1 MINLLLGPPGA
12 GKTYEAVVFHI
23 LPALLSGRKVITN
36 LPLNIP
42 QFVALGIDADLIELR
57 QTSIEN
63 PRPFGNPDDYGS
75 EWRGVGGIGPL
86 YVIDECHKPL
96 PKGMTSRL
104 VEEWF
109 AEHRHEGADCILIT
123 QSFGKISQSIRDMVQ
138 VVYRVRKAT
147 ALGSDKSYIRKV
159 QDGLRGEVMN
169 ENLRKYNPDRFV
181 LYQSH
186 TKSMGSVLESKA
198 NDIKPIWKHWSMIG
212 AAFMLPIGLV
222 TVLYFG
228 AEMFWP
234 SVDAAPV
241 VVAEVVPVKREYVPH
256 NLRSVEKPLPVAV
269 ATPKEVKEPPP
280 PDHPFIGLGLHI
292 RGSVVSF
299 VPLDHPGQL
308 PEKSF
313 YLISASQNGQA
324 VFDMSNQDML
334 AAGYTF
340 ESLTPCLANIS
351 YGKFQKFITCNSP
364 SQTTM

>member
-12 GKTYEAVVFHI
+12 GKSYEAVVFHI

-42 QFVALGIDADLIELR
+42 QFVALGVDIELIELR
-57 QTSIEN
+57 VSSLEN
-63 PRPFGNPDDYGS
+63 PKPFSAPDDYGS
-75 EWRGVGGIGPL
+75 EWRGEGGIGPL

-96 PKGMTSRL
+96 PKGMTLRL
-104 VEEWF
+104 VEEWY
-109 AEHRHEGADCILIT
+109 AEHRHEGADCLLIT
-123 QSFGKISQSIRDMVQ
+123 QSYGKISQSVRDMVQ

-169 ENLRKYNPDRFV
+169 ENIRRYNPDRFV

-186 TKSMGSVLESKA
+186 TKSMGGVLESKA
-198 NDIKPIWKHWSMIG
+198 NDVKPIWKHWSMIG
-212 AAFMLPIGLV
+212 AAVMLPIGLV

-234 SVDAAPV
+234 SSAVPIA
-241 VVAEVVPVKREYVPH
+241 VADPIPVKREYVPH
-256 NLRSVEKPLPVAV
+256 NLRTVQAPEPVVVKSSVIEEIKPKV
-269 ATPKEVKEPPP
+269 

-308 PEKSF
+308 PSKSF

-324 VFDMSNQDML
+324 VFEMTNQDML

-340 ESLTPCLANIS
+340 KSLTPCLADIS
-351 YGKFQKFITCNSP
+351 FGKFQKFITCNSP
-364 SQTTM
+364 SQTMM